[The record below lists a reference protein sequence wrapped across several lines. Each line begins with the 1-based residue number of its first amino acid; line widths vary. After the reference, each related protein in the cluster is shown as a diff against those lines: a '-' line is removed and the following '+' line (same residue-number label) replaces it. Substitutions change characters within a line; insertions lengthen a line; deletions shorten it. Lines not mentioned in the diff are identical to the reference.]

1 MPAAGVLAFVEL
13 GVGCDR
19 AVVLD
24 AAGALVEAHL
34 DRPGPRPG
42 DVWTARLLRR
52 EACGWVVALG
62 EAGEARLDGPA
73 AGLAEGALLRVMV
86 VRAAIPGPG
95 RAKPARVRRVPG
107 QPARAPGLATAAPD
121 LSARLRGRGL
131 RVEPVPASGPD
142 RLGAAGWADAVAE
155 ARLDAPIPF
164 VGGELV
170 GAMTEAGLVI
180 DVDGHLPPEALA
192 LAAVPAL
199 AGLLARHDQGG
210 SVLVDFPTLAG
221 RGPRAALDAALG
233 EALARLPG
241 GAGER
246 TAVNGF
252 GLVQIVRPRLRPS
265 LVDLAVGAPAE
276 LAALELLR
284 AAVRARGAGPLV
296 MAAAPPVALWLK
308 ARPALQAEAAARAGR
323 TIALRSDPAL
333 GMWAGHVHT
342 AAPA

>member
-1 MPAAGVLAFVEL
+1 
-13 GVGCDR
+13 
-19 AVVLD
+19 
-24 AAGALVEAHL
+24 
-34 DRPGPRPG
+34 
-42 DVWTARLLRR
+42 
-52 EACGWVVALG
+52 
-62 EAGEARLDGPA
+62 
-73 AGLAEGALLRVMV
+73 
-86 VRAAIPGPG
+86 
-95 RAKPARVRRVPG
+95 VRRVPG